1 MKICIIGAGSTYT
14 PELVEGIINKRDTL
28 PVTELVFMDID
39 ERKLNIVGSLCQ
51 RMIEAAGLPCKTELV
66 LNDYAYALKGAD
78 FVLAQIRV
86 GKLPARVKDEKI
98 PLKHNLIGQE
108 TCGIGGMFKG
118 LRTIPV
124 MMKIVKLMEEHCPD
138 AWLINFSNPSGMI
151 AEALLNYTNV
161 KMMGLCNVP
170 INTIDGIKRSMN
182 LPDANIEYMGLNHF
196 AYITK
201 IEANGK
207 DYLQEALNAGLNS
220 ESMKNIPASGFTKE
234 QVAAIGAIPT
244 CYLEYYYF
252 QDSKLEHLKNAP
264 RTRGETCMAIEEEL
278 LEIYQNSELHVK
290 PEQLSKRG
298 GARYSEVA
306 INLVNSI
313 WNDSGDVQVVNVLNK
328 GAIPFLKD
336 TDAVEVCAKIGRNG
350 ATPLPVTGVITDHM
364 KEYISQVKAYE
375 RHAVKA
381 AIYGDKAEAMRALV
395 INPLVGDLKTA
406 SACFDEM
413 LEAHKDYLP
422 QFFKEEK

>member
-39 ERKLNIVGSLCQ
+39 ERKLNIVGGLCQ

-66 LNDYAYALKGAD
+66 LNDYAYALKDAD

-98 PLKHNLIGQE
+98 PLKYGLIGQE

-124 MMKIVKLMEEHCPD
+124 MMKIVKLMEEHCPN

-170 INTIDGIKRSMN
+170 INTIDGIKRNMN
-182 LPDANIEYMGLNHF
+182 LPNANIEYMGLNHF

-201 IEANGK
+201 IEADGK
-207 DYLQEALNAGLNS
+207 DYLQEALEAGLNS

-252 QDSKLEHLKNAP
+252 KDHKLETLKKSEK
-264 RTRGETCMAIEEEL
+264 TRGEKCMEIEEEL

-290 PEQLSKRG
+290 PAQLSQRG

-313 WNDSGDVQVVNVLNK
+313 WNDCGDVQVVNVLNK

-336 TDAVEVCAKIGRNG
+336 TDAVEICAKIGKNG

-364 KEYISQVKAYE
+364 VEYISNVKAYE

-381 AIYGDKAEAMRALV
+381 AINGDKLEAMRALAV
-395 INPLVGDLKTA
+395 NPLVGDLKSA
-406 SACFDEM
+406 SECFDEM
-413 LEAHKDYLP
+413 VEAHKEFLP
-422 QFFKEEK
+422 QFCKEEK

>member
-207 DYLQEALNAGLNS
+207 DYLQEALSAGLNS

-381 AIYGDKAEAMRALV
+381 AIYGDKEEAMRALV

>member
-39 ERKLNIVGSLCQ
+39 ERKLNIVGGLCQ
-51 RMIEAAGLPCKTELV
+51 RMVEAAGLPCKTELV
-66 LNDYAYALKGAD
+66 LNDYEKALKGAD

-98 PLKHNLIGQE
+98 PLKYNLIGQE

-124 MMKIVKLMEEHCPD
+124 MMKIVKLMEKHCPD

-170 INTIDGIKRSMN
+170 INTIDGIKRHMN
-182 LPDANIEYMGLNHF
+182 LPNANVEYMGLNHF
-196 AYITK
+196 AFVTK
-201 IEANGK
+201 IEQDGK
-207 DYLQEALNAGLNS
+207 DYLQEALEAGLNS

-234 QVAAIGAIPT
+234 QVKAIGAIPT

-252 QDSKLEHLKNAP
+252 QDSKLEKLKSAE
-264 RTRGETCMAIEEEL
+264 RTRGETCMMIEEEL
-278 LEIYQNSELHVK
+278 LAIYQNSELHVK

-306 INLVNSI
+306 INLVDSI
-313 WNDSGDVQVVNVLNK
+313 WNDTNDIQIVNVLNN
-328 GAIPFLKD
+328 GAMDFLPD
-336 TDAVEVCAKIGRNG
+336 DAAVEVCARIGRNG
-350 ATPLPVTGVITDHM
+350 AQTIPVTGAVNDHI
-364 KEYISQVKAYE
+364 KEYIQQVKAYE

-381 AIYGDKAEAMRALV
+381 AIYGDKDEAMRALV
-395 INPLVGDLKTA
+395 MNPLCGDLKTA
-406 SACFDEM
+406 EACFDE
-413 LEAHKDYLP
+413 LCEAHKEFLP
-422 QFFKEEK
+422 QFYKEEK